1 MFSKHV
7 TKNISAYCDGEVSAA
22 ESRQISE
29 HLMACAKCRAQFEE
43 IKVGIRLAEQLP
55 RLTASESLWRDLETQ
70 LDLPRGFTTT
80 RRPVWRFQWAA
91 AAVAVLLIAGLGIW
105 WMWSRQN
112 PNKNSVAGWAVE
124 RINGTLRIGSEGV
137 ADKGELG
144 VGEWLETGGN
154 SKAQIS
160 VSSIGQVE
168 VDSNT
173 RVRLLQTQPTEHRLE
188 LARGKMSARIWA
200 PPRLFFVDT
209 PSAVAADLGCAYTLE
224 VDDHGA
230 SLLRVT
236 SGWVALEL
244 KDRESMVPAGA
255 ACETRPGV
263 GPGTPY
269 FEDAAP
275 EFRQSLTK
283 VDFDTD
289 GATKATALLDLLGTC
304 RKQDT
309 LTLWHLLPRVE
320 PAARAKIYDK
330 LAAFVPPP
338 KGVTREGI
346 LELDEQMLE
355 AWKVELEEN
364 WVGQTPVTKGI
375 AEAYW
380 RLKNGVVRRAD
391 SFERQLLKR

>member
-1 MFSKHV
+1 
-7 TKNISAYCDGEVSAA
+7 
-22 ESRQISE
+22 
-29 HLMACAKCRAQFEE
+29 
-43 IKVGIRLAEQLP
+43 
-55 RLTASESLWRDLETQ
+55 
-70 LDLPRGFTTT
+70 
-80 RRPVWRFQWAA
+80 
-91 AAVAVLLIAGLGIW
+91 LIAGLGIW
-105 WMWSRQN
+105 WTWGRQKSN
-112 PNKNSVAGWAVE
+112 NASVAWWSVE

-137 ADKGELG
+137 KDKGRLAI
-144 VGEWLETGGN
+144 GEWLETGGD

-173 RVRLLQTQPTEHRLE
+173 RVRLVQTQPTEHRLE
-188 LARGKMSARIWA
+188 LARGKMSAHIWA

-269 FEDAAP
+269 FEDAALQ
-275 EFRQSLTK
+275 FRQSLTK
-283 VDFDTD
+283 VDFDPD
-289 GATKATALLDLLGTC
+289 AASKNSALVDLLGTC

-320 PAARAKIYDK
+320 PAARAKLYDK
-330 LAAFVPPP
+330 LTAFVPPP

-346 LELDEQMLE
+346 LQLDQKMLE
-355 AWKVELEEN
+355 AWKVELEET
-364 WVGQTPVTKGI
+364 WIEQTSVTKGV

-380 RLKNGVVRRAD
+380 RLKNGVGRRAD